1 MNNINSKFK
10 TIKIEER
17 LGQYEIVELLIS
29 ENKEP
34 MLEAI
39 VTECDTF
46 FGDNREN
53 CIFRFFPIDAVG
65 KEDMYKYDDT
75 YPKGVLLHL
84 LRQIE
89 YVPNVQNIT
98 SIENMVIQVL
108 TKTLPTKSIIV
119 IALKDDVTYEDIF
132 ITNKVVSMLSSSLK
146 TSLRFDRNKIQIIDV
161 DWRSDG

>member
-1 MNNINSKFK
+1 MNSINSKFK

-17 LGQYEIVELLIS
+17 LGQYEVVELLIS

-46 FGDNREN
+46 FADNREQ
-53 CIFRFFPIDAVG
+53 CIFRFFPLDAAG
-65 KEDMYKYDDT
+65 KEDIYKYDDT

-89 YVPNVQNIT
+89 YVPNVQNID
-98 SIENMVIQVL
+98 SLEDMCIQVL
-108 TKTLPTKSIIV
+108 TRTLPTKSIII

-132 ITNKVVSMLSSSLK
+132 ITNKMVSKLSSSLK
-146 TSLRFDRNKIQIIDV
+146 TSLRFDRNKVNIIDV
-161 DWRSDG
+161 DWRQ